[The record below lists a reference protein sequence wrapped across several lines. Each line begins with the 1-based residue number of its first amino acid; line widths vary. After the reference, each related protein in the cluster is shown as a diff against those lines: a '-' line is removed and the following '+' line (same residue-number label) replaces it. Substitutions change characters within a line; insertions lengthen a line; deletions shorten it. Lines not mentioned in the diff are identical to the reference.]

1 VGRRR
6 VLGSGR
12 SDDDRLIAEVIT
24 AVREPRAAYPVAI
37 SLVALIGSFNV
48 LHSAVRFA
56 SRGLVRPA
64 SQKYTQGP
72 VTPTCSVTSATDR
85 PRFMRASRRCL
96 PKFGLRANDH
106 NSILMNSKMVR
117 S

>member
-64 SQKYTQGP
+64 SQNIRTVRLRQLVQRLQRPIGHASCGRP
-72 VTPTCSVTSATDR
+72 ADAWRSLAVGMPIRSLFGCDR
-85 PRFMRASRRCL
+85 LPRE
-96 PKFGLRANDH
+96 
-106 NSILMNSKMVR
+106 I
-117 S
+117 